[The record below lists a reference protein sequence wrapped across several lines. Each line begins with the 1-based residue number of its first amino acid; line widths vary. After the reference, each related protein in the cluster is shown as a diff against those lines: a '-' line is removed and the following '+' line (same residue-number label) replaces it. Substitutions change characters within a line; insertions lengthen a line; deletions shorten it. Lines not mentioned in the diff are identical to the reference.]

1 MVWNDGESVQST
13 IPGHTLRDDTPGG
26 SGLPGSPWQSGRKS
40 LVLVGSPCCYARG
53 VRHVLVLLLCGGC
66 FAGVLDANSRPAV
79 TPKLSELPG
88 DPGKRD
94 AILDQANDTHGPE
107 GRRTASKKQ
116 RKAETVAAF
125 AAAIVGQAF
134 SKTQNVT
141 FGTATSIDEDSL
153 FQKSQRRRPA
163 GTANGSGSGSGSG
176 SPAPDPTEPPAETGE
191 LLPWIKLK

>member
-1 MVWNDGESVQST
+1 M
-13 IPGHTLRDDTPGG
+13 
-26 SGLPGSPWQSGRKS
+26 
-40 LVLVGSPCCYARG
+40 
-53 VRHVLVLLLCGGC
+53 RHVLVLLLFAGC
-66 FAGVLDANSRPAV
+66 FAGVLGANSRPAV

-116 RKAETVAAF
+116 LKAETAAAF

-141 FGTATSIDEDSL
+141 LGTGTAIDENHL
-153 FQKSQRRRPA
+153 FEKANRTRRPGGA
-163 GTANGSGSGSGSG
+163 PDGSGSGSGSAAPPE
-176 SPAPDPTEPPAETGE
+176 SPVETGQ